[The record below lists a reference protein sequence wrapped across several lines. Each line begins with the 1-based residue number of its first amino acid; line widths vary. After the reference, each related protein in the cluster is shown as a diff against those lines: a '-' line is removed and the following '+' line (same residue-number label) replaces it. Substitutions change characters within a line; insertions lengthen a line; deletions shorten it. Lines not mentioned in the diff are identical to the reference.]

1 LGDQFEAAPK
11 VSAEKNNT
19 TADTV
24 INAANP
30 YFATEPR
37 SLLKIRPLAMAATP
51 PTKPPRAPPL
61 SSSRFFGEYLTIN

>member
-37 SLLKIRPLAMAATP
+37 SLLKIWPLAMAAT